1 MNLRTL
7 LRRRPRTLAHIH
19 AQHTDVHVALDDNP
33 PGQFFVYAT
42 DGTSRLEYILTGN
55 PGDPGALIDERRLL
69 FRA

>member
-19 AQHTDVHVALDDNP
+19 AQHTDVRVTHTDNP

-42 DGTSRLEYILTGN
+42 DGTSRLEYPLSGH
-55 PGDPGALIDERRLL
+55 PGDPDALIDGRRLL